1 MLIVV
6 TKNKLRTKI
15 VDTKSCLPKRP
26 KIVRSSMRC
35 VKIFIECFWK
45 GRRDFITTT
54 TIVVSESPRMAPS
67 VNVNNIILN
76 YNMGY
81 TN

>member
-1 MLIVV
+1 
-6 TKNKLRTKI
+6 
-15 VDTKSCLPKRP
+15 
-26 KIVRSSMRC
+26 
-35 VKIFIECFWK
+35 
-45 GRRDFITTT
+45 
-54 TIVVSESPRMAPS
+54 VVSESPRMAPS